1 MDKKQPNT
9 SIKSWSLEDRPRE
22 KLLEKGRSVLTDSEL
37 LAILIGSGIPGESAV
52 DLSRKMLQAVDNSL
66 NNLGKLSIKELTKFK
81 GIGEA
86 RAIVIAAALELGRRR
101 QVSEAEDIESI
112 KSSKDIFDIMS
123 PYLSDLQVEEF
134 WVLLL
139 NKSNKIIKKE
149 LISKGGVSATVV
161 DIKLIFKSA
170 IDNLAS
176 SIVLLHNHPSGNIK
190 PSKEDIRLTQ
200 KVKEA
205 CEFMDV
211 NLLDHIIIANKN
223 YLSFIDEGLV

>member
-22 KLLEKGRSVLTDSEL
+22 KLLEKGKSVLTDSEL

-52 DLSRKMLQAVDNSL
+52 DLSRKMLQTVDNSL

-139 NKSNKIIKKE
+139 NKSNKII
-149 LISKGGVSATVV
+149 
-161 DIKLIFKSA
+161 
-170 IDNLAS
+170 
-176 SIVLLHNHPSGNIK
+176 
-190 PSKEDIRLTQ
+190 
-200 KVKEA
+200 
-205 CEFMDV
+205 
-211 NLLDHIIIANKN
+211 
-223 YLSFIDEGLV
+223 

>member
-52 DLSRKMLQAVDNSL
+52 DLSRKMLQTVDNSL

>member
-22 KLLEKGRSVLTDSEL
+22 KLLEKGKSVLTDSEL

-52 DLSRKMLQAVDNSL
+52 DLSRKMLQTVDNSL

>member
-1 MDKKQPNT
+1 LDKKQPNT

-52 DLSRKMLQAVDNSL
+52 DLSRKMLQTVDNSL

>member
-52 DLSRKMLQAVDNSL
+52 DLSRKMLQTVDNSL

-134 WVLLL
+134 
-139 NKSNKIIKKE
+139 
-149 LISKGGVSATVV
+149 
-161 DIKLIFKSA
+161 
-170 IDNLAS
+170 
-176 SIVLLHNHPSGNIK
+176 
-190 PSKEDIRLTQ
+190 
-200 KVKEA
+200 
-205 CEFMDV
+205 
-211 NLLDHIIIANKN
+211 
-223 YLSFIDEGLV
+223 